1 MDITEF
7 LTARWGEEEALA
19 RATTPV
25 PIEGQWCATRDKH
38 ADADAKLRLVSGRDP
53 YKGEDWNEYES
64 GEYNGA
70 PIIAFS
76 AEWQDE
82 AEANLRYIAYH
93 DPAHVL
99 DDLTVKRYLLN
110 EYKLAA
116 TFDVDAAAKS
126 ALNASD
132 EEAQLLQLAEVA
144 AKEAGKNVMLGVV
157 KALASAYAL
166 HPDYD
171 PAWSLW
177 PHVRALAEKAKG

>member
-7 LTARWGEEEALA
+7 LTARLNEEQQFAEAASRGPWQACRNKDL
-19 RATTPV
+19 PLV
-25 PIEGQWCATRDKH
+25 H
-38 ADADAKLRLVSGRDP
+38 ADVWGWTEHEQDYGEPLAMDVPRDT
-53 YKGEDWNEYES
+53 
-64 GEYNGA
+64 A
-70 PIIAFS
+70 VFIAH
-76 AEWQDE
+76 
-82 AEANLRYIAYH
+82 H
-93 DPAHVL
+93 DPARAL
-99 DDLTVKRYLLN
+99 DDVTVKRYLLN

-116 TFDVDAAAKS
+116 DFDVDAAAES
-126 ALNASD
+126 ALNADD